1 MNAAAIQ
8 RLVPELFR
16 VIAELEAAAPGRH
29 FTPDG
34 HLIGSIGEVIAA
46 DRYGLTLTTA
56 SKKGIDAHDAQGR
69 AVEIK
74 CTGKNKSVALRGHE
88 PSAER
93 FIALQINRDG
103 SAVDDYDGPAAPV
116 WAEVAREAH
125 GWDSQTVT
133 VRSKLKRSWKCREG
147 HEWEARVQERTRE
160 GRGTGCP
167 YCNGRLPVEGVNDL
181 RTLFPELAQQVLS
194 HNPATK
200 CSLVS
205 QVGFMCM

>member
-1 MNAAAIQ
+1 MDAAAIQ

-56 SKKGIDAHDAQGR
+56 STKGIDAHDAQGR

-74 CTGKNKSVALRGHE
+74 CTGKGKGVALRGYE

-103 SAVDDYDGPAAPV
+103 SATEVYDGPAAPV
-116 WAEVAREAH
+116 WAAVAHKELPSNGQR
-125 GWDSQTVT
+125 TIT
-133 VRSKLKRSWKCREG
+133 LNKLRQL
-147 HEWEARVQERTRE
+147 QE
-160 GRGTGCP
+160 
-167 YCNGRLPVEGVNDL
+167 DID
-181 RTLFPELAQQVLS
+181 
-194 HNPATK
+194 
-200 CSLVS
+200 
-205 QVGFMCM
+205 